1 MSVQQVRASSLMG
14 LGLNAPSALT
24 VVMNAQADVPQL
36 Q

>member
-1 MSVQQVRASSLMG
+1 VHNDWSKGSD
-14 LGLNAPSALT
+14 LT